1 MNEEQN
7 KEQESIESTEEQVD
21 QIPVF
26 DSEDFLKV
34 LEHIEKELKSEK
46 VFRTSRWWYIS
57 LLIQI
62 IFYYGIGISLLTFLE
77 PFKLANNYIVYI
89 YLGISALLC
98 CGVKVYTHVSSK
110 PLVKM
115 TDSYLNYGLS
125 LVLSIVVAR
134 YLPGI
139 LDIDYVLLIIYILV
153 MLIVSDNVSRF
164 VKKYIR
170 GSYEKNK

>member
-7 KEQESIESTEEQVD
+7 KNQESVDSNEEQTN

-34 LEHIEKELKSEK
+34 LEHIEKELKNEK
-46 VFRTSRWWYIS
+46 VFRTSYWWYIS
-57 LLIQI
+57 LFIQLM
-62 IFYYGIGISLLTFLE
+62 FYYGIGISLLTLFQ

-89 YLGISALLC
+89 YLGLSTLLC
-98 CGVKVYTHVSSK
+98 GCVKVYTHISNK
-110 PLVKM
+110 PIIKM
-115 TDSYLNYGLS
+115 IDSYINYGISLILS
-125 LVLSIVVAR
+125 VVAAR

-153 MLIVSDNVSRF
+153 MLVFSENIARF
-164 VKKYIR
+164 VKKFIR
-170 GSYEKNK
+170 GSYEKIK